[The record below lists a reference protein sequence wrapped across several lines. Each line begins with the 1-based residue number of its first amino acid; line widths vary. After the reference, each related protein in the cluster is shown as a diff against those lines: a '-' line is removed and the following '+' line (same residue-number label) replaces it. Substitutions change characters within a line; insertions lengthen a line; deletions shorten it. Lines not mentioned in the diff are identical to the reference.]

1 MLPTRA
7 VTAKC
12 GTVQEVMSHHQTPTI
27 AQYGRCCATAQ
38 MNRVSP
44 RTPSRVYL
52 SNKTTKPVYYPRDLP
67 NSVVGRF
74 AGEVTHHRDAKR
86 VRVGQLWV
94 L

>member
-7 VTAKC
+7 VAAKC
-12 GTVQEVMSHHQTPTI
+12 GALREVMSHHQTPTI
-27 AQYGRCCATAQ
+27 TQYARCCTTAQ

-44 RTPSRVYL
+44 RTPCRAYL
-52 SNKTTKPVYYPRDLP
+52 SNKTPKPGYYPRDLP

-74 AGEVTHHRDAKR
+74 GGEVTHHRDAKI

-94 L
+94 F